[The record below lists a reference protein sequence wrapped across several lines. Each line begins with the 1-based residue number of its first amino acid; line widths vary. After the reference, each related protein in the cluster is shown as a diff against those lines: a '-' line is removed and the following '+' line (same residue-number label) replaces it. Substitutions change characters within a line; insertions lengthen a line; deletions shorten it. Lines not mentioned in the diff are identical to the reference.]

1 MQTFTGWQYLLIDA
15 ANAYGLDKL
24 EFEPRISWA
33 ENALP
38 MLEQLYVTCP
48 KKTLPLFVKAT
59 IAIRKAQKGIPTGH
73 LVGFDAVCSGMQIM
87 SVLTGCEA
95 GAKATGLI
103 DKDRRPDAYT
113 DVTKAMNSLLG
124 ITMAVDRDDA
134 KSATMTSLY
143 GSKAQP
149 KNIFGDGTKELAA
162 FYDAMNIV
170 APGPWQLLQA
180 LLASWQS
187 HALSHSWT
195 LPDGFEA
202 KVKVMDKVETRIEV
216 DELEHSSFTYEYRIN
231 RGLPLGHAKS
241 KSNAANVVHSF
252 DAYVLRSVHRRC
264 NYDPILVE
272 QSYEMLAKEA
282 SWRQAGGAKMTQHD
296 ELSDLGRYIE
306 LWEQTQMADVVILPH
321 LDPDNVNQLPDEL
334 LTKLM
339 LMTASML
346 QYKPFEVV
354 TIHDEFKCHPNHMNA
369 LRAVYRNILA
379 DLADSEALSFV
390 LSSIHGHSGRVT
402 KITPNLS
409 QKIRESNYAL
419 C

>member
-1 MQTFTGWQYLLIDA
+1 MDRFTGWQYLLIDA

-264 NYDPILVE
+264 NYDREMVE
-272 QSYEMLAKEA
+272 QSCEIMAN
-282 SWRQAGGAKMTQHD
+282 AGTHVPHD

-306 LWEQTQMADVVILPH
+306 LWEQTRMADVVILPYIT
-321 LDPDNVNQLPDEL
+321 PDNVNQLPDEL
-334 LTKLM
+334 LSKL
-339 LMTASML
+339 LLIATGML

-379 DLADSEALSFV
+379 DMADSEALSFV